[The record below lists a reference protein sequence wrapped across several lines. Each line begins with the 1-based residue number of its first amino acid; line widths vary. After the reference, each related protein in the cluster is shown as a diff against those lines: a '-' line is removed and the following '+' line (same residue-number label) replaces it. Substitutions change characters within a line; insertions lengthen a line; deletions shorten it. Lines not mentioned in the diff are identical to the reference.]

1 MLRMPERPGQF
12 RFSTAGIPMRDRRKA
27 VCELRE
33 RGILPIEPLRDAAMS
48 LAIAKRFLPGA
59 SILSGRLSGLRQEG
73 VPRAIDA
80 DDDLF
85 LGVNLSGYSVAT
97 QRGHEIGFGDGEA
110 VLLSC
115 ASGAFAI
122 IRPTPARFVG
132 LRVPRKAIARFVP
145 DLDDRMMRVIP
156 AQTAPLQLLTTYLS
170 SISDD
175 TVSGSN
181 ELSRLFATHLH
192 DLIALSL
199 GAGPDCPAEMDSSI
213 RATRLQAIKC
223 YILDNLSEASLT
235 VADVAARH
243 HVTPRYVHKLF
254 EPEGI
259 TCTHFILA
267 QRLERAYQSL
277 RDLRLANR
285 SITSIAYDAGFGD
298 LSYFNR
304 TFKRVY
310 GTTPSQV
317 RGAVDRQ

>member
-1 MLRMPERPGQF
+1 
-12 RFSTAGIPMRDRRKA
+12 MRDRRKA

-97 QRGHEIGFGDGEA
+97 QRGREIRFGDGEA

-115 ASGAFAI
+115 ASGSFAI
-122 IRPTPARFVG
+122 IRPTP
-132 LRVPRKAIARFVP
+132 ARFVP

-213 RATRLQAIKC
+213 RATRLQAIKSF
-223 YILDNLSEASLT
+223 ILDNLSAPSLT

-254 EPEGI
+254 ELEGI
-259 TCTHFILA
+259 TCTHFILV
-267 QRLERAYQSL
+267 QRLERAHRSL

-317 RGAVDRQ
+317 RGTVDRQ